1 MIIPDN
7 NNNNLEDLI
16 TAYAVA
22 ESNPRFAALVGFLYF
37 SGLALL
43 YGGIALVFLFSLLG
57 IL

>member
-1 MIIPDN
+1 MIIPD